1 MKMTSS
7 RVLRCL
13 AILMTIIY
21 LSSVSIPAVLAE
33 GQMISTEERIY
44 SVGDVIAFSGA
55 GLEPGAEYLLQ
66 IYHGD
71 LLVQSIEFNATSE
84 GSPPASLSW
93 NSSSSEPGTYTVKL
107 LDSEGSVVAESTF
120 GLVEIN
126 KLEFMPNDLV
136 IVVGGG
142 AEPYGKVTI
151 TIVTDSNIV
160 FNVSVTADENGEF
173 NATIQLPFNITTGD
187 YSVEVYI
194 VSKAAPDIMFQVFV
208 NATVSNMINVTAS
221 ELEELISLVSGMN
234 VSINQSLLAKLKNAL
249 KKLEQ
254 AETHLLSN
262 QTHVAWNMLK
272 AAKNILKALLHEIQA
287 QGGKHLDDEN
297 AAYLNSSVQEIIGKI
312 EVTESSLE
320 LLAKGMKGHNDAARE
335 EPKSGK
341 GHCENIGDHENHG
354 KANGKKE
361 GHINHGGKPNAKID
375 NLEK

>member
-1 MKMTSS
+1 M
-7 RVLRCL
+7 
-13 AILMTIIY
+13 
-21 LSSVSIPAVLAE
+21 
-33 GQMISTEERIY
+33 
-44 SVGDVIAFSGA
+44 
-55 GLEPGAEYLLQ
+55 
-66 IYHGD
+66 
-71 LLVQSIEFNATSE
+71 
-84 GSPPASLSW
+84 
-93 NSSSSEPGTYTVKL
+93 
-107 LDSEGSVVAESTF
+107 
-120 GLVEIN
+120 VEIN

-194 VSKAAPDIMFQVFV
+194 VSKAVPDIMFQVFV

-221 ELEELISLVSGMN
+221 ELEELVSLVSGMN
-234 VSINQSLLAKLKNAL
+234 VSINQSLLAKLMNAL

-272 AAKNILKALLHEIQA
+272 AAKNILKALLHEVQA
-287 QGGKHLDDEN
+287 QGRKHLDDEN

-361 GHINHGGKPNAKID
+361 GHINHGGKPNAKSITWKND
-375 NLEK
+375 KTCFDTFTHL